1 MFIAEETVK
10 NHIGSDLDRSLF
22 CKEKYGYVTDQHLLN
37 VSDLLFS
44 KQSILAFS
52 TKEDIGHDTFYE
64 IVANNK
70 VKVSDFLSYQKT
82 NLELLFNDEIMY
94 EDKNGVIYF
103 NIETVSVL
111 MDYYENEVLCIKYYD
126 NKFLDQMIK
135 DKKIVTE
142 DKLFS
147 RPEQNYLSFIL
158 NDQVY
163 NNGYSL
169 RNKYLHGRN
178 TQDNEQ
184 HRIDCFKLLK
194 LFALLII
201 KINEEFCRRDDS
213 WGIDLT

>member
-1 MFIAEETVK
+1 
-10 NHIGSDLDRSLF
+10 
-22 CKEKYGYVTDQHLLN
+22 
-37 VSDLLFS
+37 
-44 KQSILAFS
+44 
-52 TKEDIGHDTFYE
+52 
-64 IVANNK
+64 
-70 VKVSDFLSYQKT
+70 
-82 NLELLFNDEIMY
+82 
-94 EDKNGVIYF
+94 
-103 NIETVSVL
+103 

-142 DKLFS
+142 GKLFS

>member
-1 MFIAEETVK
+1 M
-10 NHIGSDLDRSLF
+10 
-22 CKEKYGYVTDQHLLN
+22 
-37 VSDLLFS
+37 
-44 KQSILAFS
+44 
-52 TKEDIGHDTFYE
+52 
-64 IVANNK
+64 ANNK

-82 NLELLFNDEIMY
+82 YLELLFNDEIMY

-142 DKLFS
+142 GKLFS